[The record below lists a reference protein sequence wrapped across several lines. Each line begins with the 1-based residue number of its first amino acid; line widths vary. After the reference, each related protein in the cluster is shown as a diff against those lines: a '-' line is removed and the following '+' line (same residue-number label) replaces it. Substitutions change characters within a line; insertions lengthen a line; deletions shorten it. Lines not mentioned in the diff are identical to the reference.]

1 MTRSFTDR
9 RETAGPGQLT
19 FDPRALEDLV
29 LRPLVRVGVG
39 YWALVAGL
47 AGVVA
52 FGVYAYSV
60 QLSRGLAVT
69 GLTDRVMWGM
79 YIANFVFFIG
89 ISHAGTLI
97 SAILR
102 VSHAAW
108 RAPVT
113 RMAEFIT
120 VVALMVGAL
129 LPIIDLGRPDRVL
142 NTLLHGR
149 WQSPILWD
157 VLAIGTYFVG
167 SVIYLYLPLIP
178 DLALVRD
185 RLSSSLSR
193 WRRWLYRTLSLG
205 WTGSADQRRHL
216 AKAIGLMAVLII
228 PIAVS
233 VHTVVSWIF
242 AMTLRVGWD
251 TALFGVFFVVGAIF
265 SGIGMLIVVMAIL
278 RRTLGLEA
286 YLTQKHFLYLGYL
299 LAAVGLV
306 MVYFNLLEMVT
317 VGYKLHGSEA
327 VWLSEQFVGTMS
339 PMYWAYA
346 ASLVIP
352 GLVVLVP
359 GLRRIGPIVASSVL
373 VVAAMW
379 LERWVIVVGSLRV
392 PQAPYPD
399 LARYG
404 PTWVELGIT
413 AGLFALFALLITLA
427 MRFLPVVSMWEVQEQ
442 EEAQQ

>member
-1 MTRSFTDR
+1 MASSTVTASGPALLDR
-9 RETAGPGQLT
+9 PG
-19 FDPRALEDLV
+19 DPRSLEELV
-29 LRPLVRVGVG
+29 FRPLVRVGPG

-47 AGVVA
+47 SALVA
-52 FGVYAYSV
+52 FGVYAYTV

-69 GLTDRVMWGM
+69 GLGDRVVWGL

-102 VSHAAW
+102 VSHAGW

-142 NTLLHGR
+142 NTLLFGR
-149 WQSPILWD
+149 WQSPIIWD
-157 VLAIGTYFVG
+157 VLAIGTYLVG
-167 SVIYLYLPLIP
+167 SLIYLYLPLIP

-185 RLSSSLSR
+185 RLSTSLSR
-193 WRRWLYRTLSLG
+193 SRRWLYRTLAIG
-205 WTGSADQRRHL
+205 WSGSAEQRRHL
-216 AKAIGLMAVLII
+216 DAGIALMAVLII

-251 TALFGVFFVVGAIF
+251 SALFGAFFVVGAIF
-265 SGIGMLIVVMAIL
+265 SGIAVLIVVMAIL
-278 RRTLGLEA
+278 RRVLRLED
-286 YLTQKHFLYLGYL
+286 YLTPKHFLYLGYM

-306 MVYFNLLEMVT
+306 MVYLNLLEMVT
-317 VGYKLHGSEA
+317 IGYKLHGSEA
-327 VWLSEQFVGTMS
+327 VWLSEQFTGAMA

-346 ASLVIP
+346 ASLVVP
-352 GLVVLVP
+352 GLVVLHR
-359 GLRRIGPIVASSVL
+359 GMRRVGPIVAAALL
-373 VVAAMW
+373 VMVAMW
-379 LERWVIVVGSLRV
+379 VERWVIVVGSLRV
-392 PQAPYPD
+392 GQAPYSD
-399 LARYG
+399 FAQYG
-404 PTWVELGIT
+404 PTWVEVAIT
-413 AGLFALFALLITLA
+413 VGLFALFALLITLA
-427 MRFLPVVSMWEVQEQ
+427 VRFLPVVSVWEVREH
-442 EEAQQ
+442 EEAARP